1 MYCSKQLYFPSYSC
15 AFPWEPMLAAITPSG
30 QQCPGNLLVPI
41 LWWIPPV
48 VWAAGASASVCG
60 AVQLWAGQLCLGLLF
75 PCALRSRQKLPSW
88 QQQLCLLECRSDW
101 VVCLVCCTRDQM
113 WLILS
118 APPVRHNRFPEEL
131 PAPCLVYKHLC
142 NSTSD
147 TVPWCFV
154 LPRTVL
160 PRELERK
167 ETISCWGFGSPAHA
181 ISTPSAHWAPAPVC
195 WSPGVSVRLLRSFRC
210 MPRKCHLSIFQ
221 GRLQSPGASHAA
233 QHSCVCAPQQ
243 PLSPAHHS
251 HTSAFETLF
260 VLSSMFLWGFNVI
273 AGFGKIFS
281 HCTKKWYA
289 SALGKR
295 VPAGL
300 VYKEWPETS

>member
-1 MYCSKQLYFPSYSC
+1 MDPTCGVSCRNLSIGLWGSAALSWAAVPGAALPLCS
-15 AFPWEPMLAAITPSG
+15 WEQTEASFLAAVALSPWMLLRLSG
-30 QQCPGNLLVPI
+30 V
-41 LWWIPPV
+41 
-48 VWAAGASASVCG
+48 
-60 AVQLWAGQLCLGLLF
+60 LGLLHERPNVIDPF
-75 PCALRSRQKLPSW
+75 CSPCKRQ
-88 QQQLCLLECRSDW
+88 
-101 VVCLVCCTRDQM
+101 
-113 WLILS
+113 
-118 APPVRHNRFPEEL
+118 RFPEKL
-131 PAPCLVYKHLC
+131 PALCLVYKHLC

-147 TVPWCFV
+147 TAPWCFV